1 MQRSRYEARCSAAT
15 VGRCEKTCEAINAV
29 VGLKGPEAR
38 LTVTSVLIVHQNRGP
53 VSGSHIFRNAHLM
66 DAGGRIRLGE
76 YNFLPLQLLAAHLV
90 SSLRR
95 HGCRIG

>member
-1 MQRSRYEARCSAAT
+1 MFRCDRRSVRKDLRGDQCS
-15 VGRCEKTCEAINAV
+15 GWSE
-29 VGLKGPEAR
+29 G
-38 LTVTSVLIVHQNRGP
+38 
-53 VSGSHIFRNAHLM
+53 SGSATDSDKRLDSAPEPRACQWEPHFRNAHLM